1 MNRAYD
7 HRHYQCLMT
16 IGIRI
21 YLSQQFS
28 LLIHEVTLV
37 LTSRNKGHYHSTLSP
52 VCLFSIISCWFYW
65 FWNITGSV
73 NYESFE
79 LWKISSGKN
88 NLVLVFT
95 DISYSKLTK
104 SMWFCQSSSSS
115 FITVIIFIEI
125 TTILTKKKYFDTG
138 VDRPWRPI
146 FCRWRESLSQDCLD
160 RYHGMLGEGKIFI
173 SIINNQ

>member
-7 HRHYQCLMT
+7 HRHYHCLMT

-95 DISYSKLTK
+95 DIYILFQTYKVNVVLS
-104 SMWFCQSSSSS
+104 
-115 FITVIIFIEI
+115 IIIIVIHHRHHFHWDNHHFDKKRN
-125 TTILTKKKYFDTG
+125 ILTQESTVHGVRYF
-138 VDRPWRPI
+138 VDGENLYHRIVWI
-146 FCRWRESLSQDCLD
+146 VIMGCSVREKFSFQ
-160 RYHGMLGEGKIFI
+160 
-173 SIINNQ
+173 

>member
-125 TTILTKKKYFDTG
+125 TTILTKKEIFWHRSRPSMASDTLSMERISITG
-138 VDRPWRPI
+138 LSG
-146 FCRWRESLSQDCLD
+146 SLSWDA
-160 RYHGMLGEGKIFI
+160 RWGKIFHF
-173 SIINNQ
+173 NNQ

>member
-7 HRHYQCLMT
+7 HRHYHCLMT

-95 DISYSKLTK
+95 DIYILFQTYKVNVVLSIIIIVIHHRHHFHWDNHHFDKKEIFWHRSRP
-104 SMWFCQSSSSS
+104 SMASDILSMERIS
-115 FITVIIFIEI
+115 ITG
-125 TTILTKKKYFDTG
+125 LSG
-138 VDRPWRPI
+138 
-146 FCRWRESLSQDCLD
+146 SLSWDV
-160 RYHGMLGEGKIFI
+160 RWGK
-173 SIINNQ
+173 